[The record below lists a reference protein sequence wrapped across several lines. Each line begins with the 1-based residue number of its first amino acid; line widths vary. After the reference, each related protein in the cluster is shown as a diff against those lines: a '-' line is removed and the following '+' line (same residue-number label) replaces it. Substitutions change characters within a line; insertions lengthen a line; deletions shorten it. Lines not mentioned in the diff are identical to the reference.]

1 MPVSLETTPEIAIA
15 PVDTLVLTGADVP
28 VKALTGSP
36 RELERLQYLG
46 RMVSAVSH
54 ELNNRLTSVVGY
66 ADLMYLQH
74 NPAGMQR
81 LAGKLR
87 EQTETLRIFAE
98 GISGFS
104 KSMQGKPS
112 AFNLACA
119 IGQVA
124 ELAKCET
131 KFRGIPFFI
140 KHEADDFIAK
150 AWPSEFRLA
159 LFACMY
165 ELTRWLALQ
174 VAGESKTIVV
184 TCKRVED
191 EQAAEVLVRLE
202 RRALLDNSTP
212 WPTLPDLAM
221 ALEIFAE
228 QNICSKWQSDSNS
241 NLALSLVIPEA
252 LAREAEAEGMGV

>member
-1 MPVSLETTPEIAIA
+1 MPASLETPMEAAVATA
-15 PVDTLVLTGADVP
+15 DTLARP
-28 VKALTGSP
+28 VKAPATHP

-66 ADLMYLQH
+66 ADLMYLQN
-74 NPAGMQR
+74 NPSGMQR

-98 GISGFS
+98 GIAGFS
-104 KSMQGKPS
+104 KSIQGKPLP
-112 AFNLACA
+112 FNLACA
-119 IGQVA
+119 VGQVA

-131 KFRGIPFFI
+131 KFRGIPFFL
-140 KHEADDFIAK
+140 KQDAPEFCAT

-159 LFACMY
+159 LFACIY

-174 VAGESKTIVV
+174 AAGESKNIVV
-184 TCKRVED
+184 SCRRVPD
-191 EQAAEVLVRLE
+191 ARAAEVCVRLE
-202 RRALLDNSTP
+202 RRALLADASP

-228 QNICSKWQSDSNS
+228 QNIRSKWQSDSHS
-241 NLALSLVIPEA
+241 SLSLSLVIPEA
-252 LAREAEAEGMGV
+252 TRRESEMEGVGV